1 MKFLFRWML
10 RNFTKGR
17 YLNYHKHG
25 CKNLNTY
32 PNIYSS
38 LLTFTLFLKRIQQ
51 SSIIISQMNKRTR
64 DLVIFAT
71 GKILNFASTKFRGI
85 GTNLHFVDIKYRQTR
100 NK

>member
-1 MKFLFRWML
+1 
-10 RNFTKGR
+10 
-17 YLNYHKHG
+17 
-25 CKNLNTY
+25 
-32 PNIYSS
+32 
-38 LLTFTLFLKRIQQ
+38 
-51 SSIIISQMNKRTR
+51 MNKKTR